1 MVKGVVNNKYQ
12 GITLYQTDDDWPEVR
27 QKIMRARSVWGM
39 LETLLKWE
47 GAVPKVSAI
56 FYRTVT
62 QEVLLFGSET
72 WIIFVAMDRKVEGT
86 LTCFI

>member
-1 MVKGVVNNKYQ
+1 MEGAEKFKYM
-12 GITLYQTDDDWPEVR
+12 GRTLDQTDDDWPEVR
-27 QKIMRARSVWGM
+27 QKIMPARLVWGR

-47 GAVPKVSAI
+47 GVVPKVSAI
-56 FYRTVT
+56 LYRTVT